1 MYNLFSY
8 YIGKTMLIRM
18 SIPISSNESQ
28 NGIFNAKI
36 EYVVTEGSDV
46 RVGFMLRTA
55 YSSIIKEVNL
65 SDIYEI
71 VV

>member
-1 MYNLFSY
+1 
-8 YIGKTMLIRM
+8 M

-55 YSSIIKEVNL
+55 YNSIIKEVKL

-71 VV
+71 VI

>member
-1 MYNLFSY
+1 
-8 YIGKTMLIRM
+8 MLLRM

-55 YSSIIKEVNL
+55 YNSIIKEVKL

-71 VV
+71 VI